1 MLFSMELSGLQLNYA
16 CTGPELRSFI
26 HSYSFNVGSVLGPIL
41 FLLYVNDVR
50 ARCQRGCTC
59 CVELRLKSTLNG
71 FERS

>member
-41 FLLYVNDVR
+41 FLLYVNDVADLFNSR
-50 ARCQRGCTC
+50 VTIKLFADDI
-59 CVELRLKSTLNG
+59 KIYNG
-71 FERS
+71 Y